1 MRPDRG
7 MQAVIGGMIM
17 KSVRRKEEDYF
28 FEYDNVYN
36 MEPDELR
43 AESASD
49 TSVWYSWQ
57 VDNPEKISR
66 STIEVV
72 LLLFFCIGKLS
83 TITLKRFF
91 QELKN

>member
-1 MRPDRG
+1 
-7 MQAVIGGMIM
+7 M

-49 TSVWYSWQ
+49 TSVWYSCQ

-72 LLLFFCIGKLS
+72 LLLFFLPRIHGRGRPPCLPVYIRDAFSGW
-83 TITLKRFF
+83 T
-91 QELKN
+91 EG

>member
-1 MRPDRG
+1 MGRSPFPLKSTKMRPDRG

-43 AESASD
+43 VESASD
-49 TSVWYSWQ
+49 TSVWYS
-57 VDNPEKISR
+57 
-66 STIEVV
+66 
-72 LLLFFCIGKLS
+72 
-83 TITLKRFF
+83 
-91 QELKN
+91 

>member
-1 MRPDRG
+1 

-43 AESASD
+43 VESASD

-57 VDNPEKISR
+57 VDYPEKISR

-83 TITLKRFF
+83 AITLKRFF
-91 QELKN
+91 QELEN